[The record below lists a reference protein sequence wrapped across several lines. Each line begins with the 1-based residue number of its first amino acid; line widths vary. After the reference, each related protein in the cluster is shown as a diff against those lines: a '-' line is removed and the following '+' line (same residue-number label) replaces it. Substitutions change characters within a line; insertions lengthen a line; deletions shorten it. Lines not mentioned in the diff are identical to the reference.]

1 MIRVTPAAARELRG
15 MLARGRAEPVLAL
28 RLSLDGRGG
37 IDQTVGAARAGDLL
51 FVDEAGPILLISAE
65 LTRRLD
71 GLIFDVVV
79 NLDQMRPHA
88 GLAFRR
94 PATEEVDLLEPE
106 DQA

>member
-1 MIRVTPAAARELRG
+1 MIRVTSAAARELRG
-15 MLARGRAEPVLAL
+15 LLVKGRAEPTMGL

-37 IDQTVGAARAGDLL
+37 IDQTVGSARAGDLL

-71 GLIFDVVV
+71 GLVFDVVV
-79 NLDQMRPHA
+79 NLDQRRPHA

-94 PATEEVDLLEPE
+94 PAPAETNLLVPE

>member
-1 MIRVTPAAARELRG
+1 MIRITPAAARELRG
-15 MLARGRAEPVLAL
+15 MLVKGRAAPTLAL

-51 FVDEAGPILLISAE
+51 FVDEAGPLLLISAE

-71 GLIFDVVV
+71 GLVFDVVV
-79 NLDQMRPHA
+79 SLDQMRPHA

-94 PATEEVDLLEPE
+94 PAAAEGDLLAPE
-106 DQA
+106 DQP